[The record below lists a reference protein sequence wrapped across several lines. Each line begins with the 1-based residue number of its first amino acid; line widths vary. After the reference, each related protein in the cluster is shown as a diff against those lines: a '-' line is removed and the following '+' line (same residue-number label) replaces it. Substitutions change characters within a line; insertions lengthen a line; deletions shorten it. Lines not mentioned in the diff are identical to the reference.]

1 MDYRHEKKHEISFAD
16 LLALRA
22 KFCAVLQKD
31 PHAIDG
37 KYEIRSLYFDD
48 LYDTALKENLS
59 GISRREKFRIRYYNG
74 DASFIR
80 LEKKSKL
87 AGLGKKESA
96 KLSYEEADALA
107 HGEFEAIRMRDEPIM
122 REFYRKLQGNLLRPR
137 TIVDYTREAFLYAP
151 GNVRVTLD
159 YHIRTGL
166 SCTDLLVWD
175 CVTIPIPGDPNIL
188 EVKWD
193 GFLPS
198 LVHDLVQTPTTQ
210 TSAFSKYASCRLYD

>member
-87 AGLGKKESA
+87 AGLGKKSRQ
-96 KLSYEEADALA
+96 SS
-107 HGEFEAIRMRDEPIM
+107 RMRK
-122 REFYRKLQGNLLRPR
+122 RTRSRTASLRR
-137 TIVDYTREAFLYAP
+137 SGCGTSR
-151 GNVRVTLD
+151 
-159 YHIRTGL
+159 
-166 SCTDLLVWD
+166 SCGSFT
-175 CVTIPIPGDPNIL
+175 
-188 EVKWD
+188 
-193 GFLPS
+193 
-198 LVHDLVQTPTTQ
+198 
-210 TSAFSKYASCRLYD
+210 ASCKGICCARAR